1 MQRRDIAQSLANALF
16 ETEQAVD
23 AALEKAALLIAQA
36 SSIRRDH
43 GYSAVLGH
51 EAVAAATR
59 TVEALGQARGHAMTT
74 HAALTDAA
82 LCIGVRAATLQGTG
96 LQKPDA
102 LGGRLTAA
110 IPAPRLIADA

>member
-1 MQRRDIAQSLANALF
+1 MQRRDIAQSLASALF
-16 ETEQAVD
+16 ETEAAVD

-43 GYSAVLGH
+43 SFSAVLGH
-51 EAVAAATR
+51 DAIAAATR

-74 HAALTDAA
+74 HAALADAA
-82 LCIGVRAATLQGTG
+82 SSIGVRATTLQGTG
-96 LQKPDA
+96 LNKPDA
-102 LGGRLTAA
+102 VVGRPTAA